1 MNQQSG
7 DPGDE
12 WLIWLE
18 TRFLDYLADLK
29 SQSLAKNFLT
39 KVTYEGLVITTHSNI
54 LTSLVY
60 AMVPIH
66 MDWMIGVVLACAYE
80 ACLLFTPLASFLDSD
95 NRSGFLAANK
105 EGLASIAGYVALHL
119 AAAATAR
126 TLGYKPR
133 SSARDWIMT
142 GLQAVGVSG
151 AAFTATYVMH
161 TAVDPVSRRLAN
173 LSYCLWMNND
183 RTSVIISEWVCDQNE
198 AVSAARQYHR
208 QDFMLSH
215 WMAGNVDY
223 HKAVNVDPP
232 SGIIQATP
240 DFTAKSQRGR
250 DSRPP

>member
-1 MNQQSG
+1 
-7 DPGDE
+7 
-12 WLIWLE
+12 
-18 TRFLDYLADLK
+18 
-29 SQSLAKNFLT
+29 
-39 KVTYEGLVITTHSNI
+39 
-54 LTSLVY
+54 
-60 AMVPIH
+60 MVPIH

-173 LSYCLWMNND
+173 LSYCLWMYSLGTFALVMSILVTFFRVALLPSN
-183 RTSVIISEWVCDQNE
+183 
-198 AVSAARQYHR
+198 AH
-208 QDFMLSH
+208 
-215 WMAGNVDY
+215 VDY
-223 HKAVNVDPP
+223 NFFDVANPDDNDVDLLWKSVNYNGMAVFLLANILTGLVNVFFHPRTASDTVCVVTLIVYIYAVCMFAVLLYRKKIRLKLP
-232 SGIIQATP
+232 
-240 DFTAKSQRGR
+240 FT
-250 DSRPP
+250 